1 MLNLPAIKR
10 PCCEV
15 MSPYINYPK
24 AGKETMLLKKQQG
37 LQISI
42 VLQIASNSDFFS
54 FYMHMHFTELRVN
67 SICDNKEK

>member
-10 PCCEV
+10 PYCEV

-42 VLQIASNSDFFS
+42 VLQIASNSDFF
-54 FYMHMHFTELRVN
+54 FVLYAYALHRTLGQQYV
-67 SICDNKEK
+67 